1 MLWYNGPTLFECF
14 RKLLPDSNLIKF
26 RPLRLPIQDVF
37 KIGGLGIVLV
47 GQIESGSLHQDAS
60 DLVLEPSGT
69 RCELKAMEM
78 FHEPITAAFPGDN
91 IGILIKGVIYTEI
104 KRGEVIG
111 NVSWCPPKKLS

>member
-1 MLWYNGPTLFECF
+1 
-14 RKLLPDSNLIKF
+14 
-26 RPLRLPIQDVF
+26 
-37 KIGGLGIVLV
+37 
-47 GQIESGSLHQDAS
+47 
-60 DLVLEPSGT
+60 
-69 RCELKAMEM
+69 MEM